1 MSVDSVA
8 ALKLQSGLV
17 RHQSRGNSSDAEE
30 NTELEVA
37 EIQMSR
43 EARLRW
49 FAPEKRS
56 GPLGGRMLRLEVPGR
71 GPGERGENWRFVDAV
86 KEAMK
91 LVGVRWRQMIGSELC
106 LRGPYSKGLFDRTDI
121 FIFTVINVELQL
133 IL

>member
-1 MSVDSVA
+1 
-8 ALKLQSGLV
+8 
-17 RHQSRGNSSDAEE
+17 
-30 NTELEVA
+30 
-37 EIQMSR
+37 
-43 EARLRW
+43 
-49 FAPEKRS
+49 
-56 GPLGGRMLRLEVPGR
+56 MLRLEVPGR

-91 LVGVRWRQMIGSELC
+91 LVGVREEDAEARVRWRQMIGSELC